1 MAQVTC
7 SFCGRNKKDVDLM
20 VSGISAHICN
30 HCIEQAHLILGE
42 EEKTVKP
49 GVKPKIKLKKP
60 KELTSYLDQYVIG
73 QEDAKKVLT
82 VAVYNHYKRLFQKDE
97 KDEVKIEKSN
107 IIMVGDT
114 GTGKTYLAKTLAK
127 TLEVPFCI
135 ADATVLT
142 EAGYVGEDVESI
154 LTRLLQAADYNVEA
168 AEKGIVYID
177 ELDKVARKSDNPS
190 ITRDVSGEGVQQA
203 LLKLLEGTVVNVPP
217 QGGRKHPDQKM
228 IAVNTENILFIC
240 GGAFDG
246 ITRHIGKRLNT
257 QPMGFSKNTGAIEA
271 DRENLLQYVT
281 AQDLKAFGLIPE
293 LIGRLPV
300 LTHLDPLDSS
310 ALKQI
315 LTEPKN
321 ALVKQY
327 TKLLKM
333 EDVDLKFEESGIDF
347 IVEKAV
353 EYNLGA
359 RGLRSICEAIITD
372 AMYELPSDDSVK
384 ELVIDESY
392 AKNKFD
398 KSKFKRL
405 QVA

>member
-1 MAQVTC
+1 MAQITC

-30 HCIEQAHLILGE
+30 FCIEQAHEIVGE
-42 EEKTVKP
+42 DKKNKKSTTAP
-49 GVKPKIKLKKP
+49 IFKLKKP
-60 KELTSYLDQYVIG
+60 KELTQYLDHYVIG

-82 VAVYNHYKRLFQKDE
+82 VAVYNHYKRLQQKEEADE
-97 KDEVKIEKSN
+97 IKIEKSN

-127 TLEVPFCI
+127 ILEVPFCI

-154 LTRLLQAADYNVEA
+154 LTRLLQAADYKVEE
-168 AEKGIVYID
+168 AERGIVYID
-177 ELDKVARKSDNPS
+177 EVDKIARKSDNPS

-246 ITRHIGKRLNT
+246 IARHIGKRMNT
-257 QPMGFSKNTGAIEA
+257 QPMGFNSASTNATAN
-271 DRENLLQYVT
+271 RENLLQYVT

-300 LTHLDPLDSS
+300 LTHLDPLHRST
-310 ALKQI
+310 LKRI

-327 TKLLKM
+327 AKLMAM
-333 EDVDLKFEESGIDF
+333 EGVTLTFDEGALDF
-347 IVEKAV
+347 IVDKAV

-359 RGLRSICEAIITD
+359 RGLRSICEAIVTD
-372 AMYELPSDDSVK
+372 AMYEIPSDQSITA
-384 ELVIDESY
+384 LHIDEAY
-392 AKNKFD
+392 ARSKFD
-398 KSKFKRL
+398 TSKFKQL

>member
-1 MAQVTC
+1 
-7 SFCGRNKKDVDLM
+7 
-20 VSGISAHICN
+20 
-30 HCIEQAHLILGE
+30 
-42 EEKTVKP
+42 
-49 GVKPKIKLKKP
+49 
-60 KELTSYLDQYVIG
+60 
-73 QEDAKKVLT
+73 
-82 VAVYNHYKRLFQKDE
+82 
-97 KDEVKIEKSN
+97 
-107 IIMVGDT
+107 
-114 GTGKTYLAKTLAK
+114 
-127 TLEVPFCI
+127 
-135 ADATVLT
+135 
-142 EAGYVGEDVESI
+142 
-154 LTRLLQAADYNVEA
+154 
-168 AEKGIVYID
+168 
-177 ELDKVARKSDNPS
+177 
-190 ITRDVSGEGVQQA
+190 
-203 LLKLLEGTVVNVPP
+203 
-217 QGGRKHPDQKM
+217 
-228 IAVNTENILFIC
+228 
-240 GGAFDG
+240 
-246 ITRHIGKRLNT
+246 
-257 QPMGFSKNTGAIEA
+257 MGFSKKTGAIEA

-333 EDVDLKFEESGIDF
+333 EEVDLKFEESGIDF

-372 AMYELPSDDSVK
+372 AMYELPSDDSIK
-384 ELVIDESY
+384 ELVIDEAY
-392 AKNKFD
+392 AKSKFD

>member
-1 MAQVTC
+1 MAQITC

-30 HCIEQAHLILGE
+30 FCIEQAHEIVGE
-42 EEKTVKP
+42 DKKNKKSTTTP
-49 GVKPKIKLKKP
+49 AFKLKKP
-60 KELTSYLDQYVIG
+60 KELTQYLDQYVIG

-82 VAVYNHYKRLFQKDE
+82 VAVYNHYKRLQQKEEADE
-97 KDEVKIEKSN
+97 IKIEKSN
-107 IIMVGDT
+107 IILVGDT

-127 TLEVPFCI
+127 ILEVPFCI

-154 LTRLLQAADYNVEA
+154 LTRLLQAADYKVEE
-168 AEKGIVYID
+168 AERGIVYID
-177 ELDKVARKSDNPS
+177 EVDKIARKSDNPS

-246 ITRHIGKRLNT
+246 IARHIGKRMNT
-257 QPMGFSKNTGAIEA
+257 QPMGFNSASSNVIAN
-271 DRENLLQYVT
+271 RENLLQYVT

-300 LTHLDPLDSS
+300 LTHLDPLHRST
-310 ALKQI
+310 LKRI

-327 TKLLKM
+327 AKLMAM
-333 EDVDLKFEESGIDF
+333 EGVTLTFDEGALDF
-347 IVEKAV
+347 IVDKAV

-359 RGLRSICEAIITD
+359 RGLRSICEAIVTD
-372 AMYELPSDDSVK
+372 AMYEIPSDQSIQA
-384 ELVIDESY
+384 LHIDEDY
-392 AKNKFD
+392 ARSKFD
-398 KSKFKRL
+398 TSKFKQL